1 LSLWIDKSLLLLIV
15 LFSSSRT
22 FCDDLLPLP
31 HNLLKILRRFVS
43 SSTVFE
49 GEEEEEEGS
58 TDVDDG
64 SDKITAESIYK
75 KQYELF

>member
-1 LSLWIDKSLLLLIV
+1 MLLIV

-22 FCDDLLPLP
+22 LCDNLLPLP

-49 GEEEEEEGS
+49 GEEEEEGS
-58 TDVDDG
+58 TAVDDF
-64 SDKITAESIYK
+64 SDKIMVESIYEK
-75 KQYELF
+75 NIYFD